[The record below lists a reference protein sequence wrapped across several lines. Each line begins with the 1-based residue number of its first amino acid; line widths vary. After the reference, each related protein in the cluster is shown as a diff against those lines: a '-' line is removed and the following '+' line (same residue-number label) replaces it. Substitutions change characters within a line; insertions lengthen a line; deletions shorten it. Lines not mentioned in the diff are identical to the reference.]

1 MIDAVL
7 RYAFMQ
13 NALIAAV
20 LASICGGIIGTIA
33 IEKKLISMSGGIA
46 HASFGGIGLGY
57 LLGFEP
63 IWGGLAFAVGAS
75 SLVAKL
81 PKNARMN
88 ADTMT
93 GILWSFGMALGIL
106 FISMRPG
113 YMPDMTSYLFGDI
126 LAVSTGSLIYMGVF
140 TAVVLLVF
148 VMLYHHIVL
157 YLFDEEYGVAAGMRT
172 GVLKWVVYIMIPVGI
187 IVLLKIVGI
196 ILTIAL
202 MTIPVSIAKM
212 FCTSFWRVVTT
223 SVILSLVF
231 CLIGLVAS
239 YYLGIPSGV
248 CIIVI
253 STVIYLSLLGLR
265 GGLAKRLHAIKKH
278 ITKEGHEVTD

>member
-1 MIDAVL
+1 MIEAIM
-7 RYAFMQ
+7 RYTFMQ

-63 IWGGLAFAVGAS
+63 IWGGLAFAIGS
-75 SLVAKL
+75 SALVAKL

-126 LAVSTGSLIYMGVF
+126 LAVSSGSLIYMGVF
-140 TAVVLLVF
+140 TAAVLLVF
-148 VMLYHHIVL
+148 VMLYRYIVL
-157 YLFDEEYGVAAGMRT
+157 YLFDEEYAVATGMRT
-172 GVLKWVVYIMIPVGI
+172 GFLKWIVYIIIPVGI
-187 IVLLKIVGI
+187 IVLLKIVGV

-212 FCTSFWRVVTT
+212 FCSSFGRVVTA
-223 SVILSLVF
+223 SVILSLAF

-239 YYLGIPSGV
+239 YYINIPSGV

-253 STVIYLSLLGLR
+253 STVIYLVLLALR
-265 GGLAKRLHAIKKH
+265 GALSKKIHSIKKH
-278 ITKEGHEVTD
+278 IRKERHEVTD